1 MAFGLRRLIEDPD
14 IFRAAQLLIDGRGES
29 AAPYA
34 NRRGKELLVRGYID
48 ASELWRQIAAAIED
62 LQRGR
67 RGDKLL
73 N

>member
-1 MAFGLRRLIEDPD
+1 MIDDPD
-14 IFRAAQLLIDGRGES
+14 VFRAAQLLIEQRGEC

-34 NRRGKELLVRGYID
+34 NLRGKGLLLRGHLE
-48 ASELWRQIAAAIED
+48 ASELWHQIVAAIED

-67 RGDKLL
+67 RGDESL

>member
-1 MAFGLRRLIEDPD
+1 MASGLRPMIDDPD
-14 IFRAAQLLIDGRGES
+14 IFRAAQLLIEQRGEC

-62 LQRGR
+62 LQRGG
-67 RGDKLL
+67 RGDRLL